1 MKTTIPDKYC
11 FTFTYWLVKKG
22 YKPMN
27 KKDGIVFVK
36 TKKEIVK
43 ISFGNKQDNY
53 SLNQHGQNMFY
64 QYCRRILSE
73 PKTFVERLQA
83 EGTVKVNAARLEIQH
98 KSYLTLQT

>member
-27 KKDGIVFVK
+27 KKDSIVFVK

-64 QYCRRILSE
+64 QYCRRILNE
-73 PKTFVERLQA
+73 PITFVERLQA
-83 EGTVKVNAARLEIQH
+83 EGTAKVNAARLEIQN
-98 KSYLTLQT
+98 KSHLTLQT